1 MNNVEMEM
9 AGLVIK
15 LIREIL
21 KEFKENGRYNNNRSS
36 QGYSLLERRCGP
48 ARGTAYRTLP
58 DPNPHQR
65 RGTDVDST
73 SKAA

>member
-1 MNNVEMEM
+1 VNNLEIEITGM
-9 AGLVIK
+9 AIK
-15 LIREIL
+15 LIREVL
-21 KEFKENGRYNNNRSS
+21 KEFKESGRYNNNRSS

-65 RGTDVDST
+65 RKTDFGSK